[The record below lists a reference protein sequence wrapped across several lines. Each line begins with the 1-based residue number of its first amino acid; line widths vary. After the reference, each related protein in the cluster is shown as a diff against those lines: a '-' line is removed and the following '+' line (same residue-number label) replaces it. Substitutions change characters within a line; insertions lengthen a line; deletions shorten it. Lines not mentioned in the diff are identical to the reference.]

1 MWRNYHGF
9 YLLKL
14 DKKFRFIYQ
23 NKPVMPATK
32 SKVLYVEDDSDD
44 RLFLS
49 ESFADT
55 NPNTELIY
63 ASDGDEAI
71 RLLNSLDGSNAY
83 PALIILDLNLP
94 KIDGRQT
101 LSYLKQS
108 PKLSSIPVVIFS
120 TSDNTS
126 DVDACWQLGADS
138 YMKKPSYYQDYK
150 QIVEKFISLMHVT
163 D

>member
-83 PALIILDLNLP
+83 PALIILDLNLAQNRWASNLILLKAIS
-94 KIDGRQT
+94 KIIFHSSR
-101 LSYLKQS
+101 YLFY
-108 PKLSSIPVVIFS
+108 LR
-120 TSDNTS
+120 
-126 DVDACWQLGADS
+126 
-138 YMKKPSYYQDYK
+138 
-150 QIVEKFISLMHVT
+150 
-163 D
+163 